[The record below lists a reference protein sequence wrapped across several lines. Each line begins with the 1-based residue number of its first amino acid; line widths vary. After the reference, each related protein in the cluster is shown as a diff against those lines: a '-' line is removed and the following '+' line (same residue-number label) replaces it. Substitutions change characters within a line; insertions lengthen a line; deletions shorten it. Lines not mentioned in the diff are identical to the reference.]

1 MSTPPTFVLEV
12 YGHDQCAVCVALWPK
27 LVALADERPDTA
39 TTYVDMKAAPEKS
52 GQLGIFA
59 APVVRLMYGD
69 RELQRWARHV
79 GVGQIADALDRVRA
93 LASD

>member
-1 MSTPPTFVLEV
+1 MGEE
-12 YGHDQCAVCVALWPK
+12 QR
-27 LVALADERPDTA
+27 AD
-39 TTYVDMKAAPEKS
+39 V
-52 GQLGIFA
+52 
-59 APVVRLMYGD
+59 GD